1 MQLSVNGIDTFV
13 ATGGR
18 PFDPS
23 LPAVVMLHGAGF
35 DHSTW
40 ALHSR
45 WFAHHGYTVLA
56 PDLPGHGRS
65 SGQPLPTIADMADW
79 TAALL
84 DAAGAPKAKLVGHSM
99 GSLIALE
106 TSARHPDKVSGLSL
120 IGTAATM
127 TVGPDLLKAAEAND
141 PDAFDMVSI
150 WGLGFKAELG
160 GSLAP
165 GLWMHQGAQRVLQ
178 QTRPGVLFNDLNA
191 CNSYQNAL
199 AAAAQVKVP
208 ATFILGER
216 DMMTPAKAGKTL
228 AAATPNARTV
238 VLPGAGHMMM
248 AEAPDELLAALRPWR
263 MISDSTNCAVLL
275 ATAKQMPCAPLM
287 IAVLM
292 PITSARDDTSGPPE
306 LPGLSAASVWI
317 TSSMVRPLTERIE
330 RPSADTTPAVTVD
343 SKPRGLPIATTNWPR
358 RRLLNCRARH
368 SANRARRRR
377 AAAPDRCRDRRR
389 ARARR

>member
-1 MQLSVNGIDTFV
+1 MQLSVNGADIFV

-45 WFAHHGYTVLA
+45 WFAHHGYSVLA

-65 SGQPLPTIADMADW
+65 SGKPLPTIRRHGRLDCR
-79 TAALL
+79 TARCRRR
-84 DAAGAPKAKLVGHSM
+84 PKAKLVGHSM

-127 TVGPDLLKAAEAND
+127 TVGPDLLKAAEVNN
-141 PDAFDMVSI
+141 PDAIDMVSI

-178 QTRPGVLFNDLNA
+178 QTRPGVLYNDLNA
-191 CNSYQNAL
+191 CNAYQNAL
-199 AAAAQVKVP
+199 AAAARSRCP
-208 ATFILGER
+208 
-216 DMMTPAKAGKTL
+216 
-228 AAATPNARTV
+228 
-238 VLPGAGHMMM
+238 
-248 AEAPDELLAALRPWR
+248 
-263 MISDSTNCAVLL
+263 
-275 ATAKQMPCAPLM
+275 
-287 IAVLM
+287 
-292 PITSARDDTSGPPE
+292 
-306 LPGLSAASVWI
+306 
-317 TSSMVRPLTERIE
+317 
-330 RPSADTTPAVTVD
+330 RPSFSA
-343 SKPRGLPIATTNWPR
+343 SAT
-358 RRLLNCRARH
+358 
-368 SANRARRRR
+368 
-377 AAAPDRCRDRRR
+377 
-389 ARARR
+389 

>member
-1 MQLSVNGIDTFV
+1 MQLSVDGIEAFV

-18 PFDPS
+18 PFDKS
-23 LPAVVMLHGAGF
+23 LPAVVLLHGAGF

-45 WFAHHGYTVLA
+45 WFAHHGYAVLA

-65 SGQPLPTIADMADW
+65 AGQPLPTIAGMADW

-84 DAAGAPKAKLVGHSM
+84 DATGASQARLVGHSM

-106 TSARHPDKVSGLSL
+106 TTARHPERVSGLSL
-120 IGTAATM
+120 IGTAAAM

-141 PDAFDMVSI
+141 PAAIDMVSI

-160 GSLAP
+160 GNLAP

-178 QTRPGVLFNDLNA
+178 RCRPGVLYNDLNA

-208 ATFILGER
+208 VTFILGER

-228 AAATPNARTV
+228 AAAAPNARTI
-238 VLPGAGHMMM
+238 VLPDAGHMMM
-248 AEAPDELLAALRPWR
+248 IEQPDELLVALR
-263 MISDSTNCAVLL
+263 
-275 ATAKQMPCAPLM
+275 
-287 IAVLM
+287 
-292 PITSARDDTSGPPE
+292 
-306 LPGLSAASVWI
+306 
-317 TSSMVRPLTERIE
+317 
-330 RPSADTTPAVTVD
+330 
-343 SKPRGLPIATTNWPR
+343 
-358 RRLLNCRARH
+358 
-368 SANRARRRR
+368 
-377 AAAPDRCRDRRR
+377 
-389 ARARR
+389 